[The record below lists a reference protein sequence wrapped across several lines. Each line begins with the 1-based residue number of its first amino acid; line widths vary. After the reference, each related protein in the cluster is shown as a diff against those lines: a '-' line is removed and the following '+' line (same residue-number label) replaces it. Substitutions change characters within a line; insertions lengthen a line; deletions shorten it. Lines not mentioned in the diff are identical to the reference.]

1 MLFALAE
8 HMNSTSVL
16 QMDQNKAIY
25 LKNKMCM
32 QIPPEY
38 IDTVKKK
45 KKSLKKKK
53 KHTSFCTSKKPHKQK
68 GNLKTGENI

>member
-1 MLFALAE
+1 MFALAE

-16 QMDQNKAIY
+16 QMDQNKAIH

-45 KKSLKKKK
+45 KKKIQAFA
-53 KHTSFCTSKKPHKQK
+53 HQKKPINKK
-68 GNLKTGENI
+68 AT